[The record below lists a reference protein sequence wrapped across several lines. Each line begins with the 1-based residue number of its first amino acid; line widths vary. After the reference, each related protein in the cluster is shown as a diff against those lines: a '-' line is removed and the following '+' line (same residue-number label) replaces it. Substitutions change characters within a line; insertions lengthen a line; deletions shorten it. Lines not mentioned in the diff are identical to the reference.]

1 MGFPTHL
8 VGVCK
13 EVDSLVRKTHSKVKS
28 LWWLLVLVIH
38 FCHVHL

>member
-13 EVDSLVRKTHSKVKS
+13 EAESPMRKNDKSKKQEFVVVVGS
-28 LWWLLVLVIH
+28 CMFL
-38 FCHVHL
+38 